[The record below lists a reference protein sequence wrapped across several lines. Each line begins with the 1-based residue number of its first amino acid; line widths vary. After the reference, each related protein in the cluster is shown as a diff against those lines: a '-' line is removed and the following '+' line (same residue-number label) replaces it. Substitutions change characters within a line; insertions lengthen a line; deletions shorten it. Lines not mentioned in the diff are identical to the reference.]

1 MSIKARNLLAY
12 LAVKYSQNW
21 NDMFNAIKTKENV
34 DYETI
39 ENTIATLKGDYIT
52 IIDAD
57 YPEELKHIFRPPFV
71 IFLNQEDQK
80 KLNDTSSR
88 IYCSEYN
95 LGDGLIESPYEI
107 GLEEAI
113 KLDLQDEFEE
123 TFNLTA
129 PVPTT
134 NQGLTSALGK
144 TLKRP
149 TILPV
154 PEFVLK
160 LIFSEG
166 ARVLTDGQSAI
177 PKKLLDLGFEFKFKT
192 IEETIENLV

>member
-1 MSIKARNLLAY
+1 MSIKARSLLAY

-39 ENTIATLKGDYIT
+39 EDTIATLKGDYIT

-57 YPEELKHIFRPPFV
+57 YPKELKHIFRPPFV

-88 IYCSEYN
+88 IYCSKYN
-95 LGDGLIESPYEI
+95 FGDGLIESPYEI
-107 GLEEAI
+107 GLEEAT

-123 TFNLTA
+123 TFTMLISIGFNESLA
-129 PVPTT
+129 VAH
-134 NQGLTSALGK
+134 ALRLIK
-144 TLKRP
+144 DKDSEKS
-149 TILPV
+149 ILGDM
-154 PEFVLK
+154 
-160 LIFSEG
+160 S
-166 ARVLTDGQSAI
+166 
-177 PKKLLDLGFEFKFKT
+177 
-192 IEETIENLV
+192 

>member
-21 NDMFNAIKTKENV
+21 EDMFNAIKTKEDV
-34 DYETI
+34 SYETI
-39 ENTIATLKGDYIT
+39 DETIATLKGDYIT
-52 IIDAD
+52 IIDD
-57 YPEELKHIFRPPFV
+57 SYPEELKHIFRPPFV

-107 GLEEAI
+107 GLEEAT

-123 TFNLTA
+123 TFTMLISIGFNESLA
-129 PVPTT
+129 VAH
-134 NQGLTSALGK
+134 ALRFIK
-144 TLKRP
+144 DKDSEKS
-149 TILPV
+149 ILGNM
-154 PEFVLK
+154 
-160 LIFSEG
+160 S
-166 ARVLTDGQSAI
+166 
-177 PKKLLDLGFEFKFKT
+177 
-192 IEETIENLV
+192 

>member
-1 MSIKARNLLAY
+1 MSIEARSLLAY

-52 IIDAD
+52 IIDD
-57 YPEELKHIFRPPFV
+57 SYPEELKHIFRPPFV
-71 IFLNQEDQK
+71 IFLNQEDQNK
-80 KLNDTSSR
+80 FNDISSR

-123 TFNLTA
+123 TFTMLISIGFNESLA
-129 PVPTT
+129 VAH
-134 NQGLTSALGK
+134 ALRFIK
-144 TLKRP
+144 DKDSEKS
-149 TILPV
+149 ILGDM
-154 PEFVLK
+154 
-160 LIFSEG
+160 S
-166 ARVLTDGQSAI
+166 
-177 PKKLLDLGFEFKFKT
+177 
-192 IEETIENLV
+192 

>member
-52 IIDAD
+52 IIDD
-57 YPEELKHIFRPPFV
+57 SYPEELKHIFRPPFV
-71 IFLNQEDQK
+71 IFLNQEDQNK
-80 KLNDTSSR
+80 FNDISSR

-95 LGDGLIESPYEI
+95 LGDGLIESPYEV

-123 TFNLTA
+123 TFTMLISIGFNESLA
-129 PVPTT
+129 VAH
-134 NQGLTSALGK
+134 ALRFIK
-144 TLKRP
+144 DKDSEKS
-149 TILPV
+149 ILGDM
-154 PEFVLK
+154 
-160 LIFSEG
+160 S
-166 ARVLTDGQSAI
+166 
-177 PKKLLDLGFEFKFKT
+177 
-192 IEETIENLV
+192 

>member
-1 MSIKARNLLAY
+1 MLIKARNLLAY

-21 NDMFNAIKTKENV
+21 NDMFKAIKTKENV

-71 IFLNQEDQK
+71 IFLNQEDQNK
-80 KLNDTSSR
+80 FNDVSSR

-107 GLEEAI
+107 GLEEAT

-123 TFNLTA
+123 TFTMLISIGFNESLA
-129 PVPTT
+129 AAH
-134 NQGLTSALGK
+134 ALRFIK
-144 TLKRP
+144 DKDCEKS
-149 TILPV
+149 ILGDM
-154 PEFVLK
+154 
-160 LIFSEG
+160 S
-166 ARVLTDGQSAI
+166 
-177 PKKLLDLGFEFKFKT
+177 
-192 IEETIENLV
+192 

>member
-52 IIDAD
+52 IIDD
-57 YPEELKHIFRPPFV
+57 SYPEELKHIFRPPFV
-71 IFLNQEDQK
+71 IFLNQEDQNK
-80 KLNDTSSR
+80 FNDISSR

-95 LGDGLIESPYEI
+95 LGDGLIESPYEV

-123 TFNLTA
+123 TFTMLISIGFNESLA
-129 PVPTT
+129 AAH
-134 NQGLTSALGK
+134 ALRFIK
-144 TLKRP
+144 DKDSEKS
-149 TILPV
+149 ILGDM
-154 PEFVLK
+154 
-160 LIFSEG
+160 S
-166 ARVLTDGQSAI
+166 
-177 PKKLLDLGFEFKFKT
+177 
-192 IEETIENLV
+192 

>member
-39 ENTIATLKGDYIT
+39 EATVNTLKGDYIT
-52 IIDAD
+52 IIDD
-57 YPEELKHIFRPPFV
+57 SYPEELKHIFRPPFV
-71 IFLNQEDQK
+71 IFLNQEDQNK
-80 KLNDTSSR
+80 FNDISSR

-123 TFNLTA
+123 TFTMLISIGFNESLA
-129 PVPTT
+129 VAH
-134 NQGLTSALGK
+134 ALRFIK
-144 TLKRP
+144 DKDSEKS
-149 TILPV
+149 ILGDM
-154 PEFVLK
+154 
-160 LIFSEG
+160 S
-166 ARVLTDGQSAI
+166 
-177 PKKLLDLGFEFKFKT
+177 
-192 IEETIENLV
+192 